1 MGVGNAFEVATEYSA
16 PDPTRGKTTGH
27 MLPIKPYDM
36 ALGWTMMSLRKAR
49 RAKLEADIAKLSKR
63 LDDPAL
69 YTRDRAAFD
78 KATADLAKAQAA
90 LEAAELQWLELEEL
104 RVAFEGAKGP
114 APAASGHKKAAAER
128 SQLPL
133 S

>member
-1 MGVGNAFEVATEYSA
+1 MLIQRQGEEPKKSIGDRDDGSSALKASAQSAAPVAANAPPRKLSFKEKHALEN
-16 PDPTRGKTTGH
+16 
-27 MLPIKPYDM
+27 LPQTI
-36 ALGWTMMSLRKAR
+36 
-49 RAKLEADIAKLSKR
+49 AKLEADIAKLSKR

-104 RVAFEGAKGP
+104 RVAFEGV
-114 APAASGHKKAAAER
+114 
-128 SQLPL
+128 
-133 S
+133 